1 MDRILLKTNTTLLF
15 AFFAYN
21 ICTAKEVPITAY
33 SVDEQNQV
41 QLEIS
46 SSIDK
51 YYILKVRHSIQ
62 SDYDVLASMTL
73 GAAETTIIT
82 EAVSSYP
89 KDHYQI
95 LEYPISSPV
104 DSDQDGIDDITEYR
118 NIPKQNPL
126 NAASQIDPSD
136 GTITIDDFANYKRLS
151 ITQEFVKFSEFLN
164 GRVHVKYMITDFHG
178 PSPKVYFINSNSY
191 SLHADFASSIG
202 IESLGE
208 QVKKGQVIYHPTSV
222 SPNGSIGTYAFNY
235 SNGKGQDFEVVQKTF
250 ELLAAN
256 MPVLK
261 NNLSHYITANNEDE
275 YERDFNKYQNSRV
288 SILLESEVF
297 EDIDYW
303 GLSPAEGYGLLRQV
317 DSDDLPGSRDIVIYN
332 ELPNTLPRV
341 AGIITS
347 ATQTPLSHVNLRAIQ
362 EKIPNAFIK
371 DPLEIDSISNLLDE
385 YVYYRVEQDRYYI
398 RKANLDEVNIW
409 HENVRPATKQTPEL
423 NLGYRSI
430 LPLDSIRFEMR
441 DGFGSKC
448 VNMAIMRSFGFPQGT
463 IRDGFGIPFYFYTE
477 FLSYNNF
484 EEEIKNMIANP
495 SFQSDR
501 TTRDEILDEFRKKI
515 RKADMP
521 EWMLDEL
528 EMLHNEFSD
537 ETSLRCRSSTNNE
550 DLPGFNGAGLY
561 SSKTH
566 HPDEGHLSKTIKQ
579 VYASLWNL
587 RAYDERE
594 FNRIDHLQAAM
605 GVLCHPNF
613 SDEKANGVAISIDPI
628 YNTSNTFYLN
638 TQVGE
643 DLITNPESNE
653 TPEEILL
660 DRESFGENDFI
671 LVDRSSLSD
680 TMIMNR
686 KFLSEMRNFL
696 TVIHEEFAILYNAE
710 DNESFAMD
718 IEYKITKENQLI
730 IKQARPWVSFIPD
743 EVSEELIQRALDL
756 FIYPNPTARF
766 VTINCQNCQIN
777 SANIVSISGERIST
791 IEIQSGTESI
801 SNYDVR
807 YLLPGAYL
815 INVWTTDNTYI
826 STLFIKK

>member
-1 MDRILLKTNTTLLF
+1 MNRIMRRKNIALF
-15 AFFAYN
+15 IALFAYN
-21 ICTAKEVPITAY
+21 SCIAKEIPITVY
-33 SVDEQNQV
+33 SVNEQNQV

-46 SSIDK
+46 SSVDN
-51 YYILKVRHSIQ
+51 YYILKLRHNLQ
-62 SDYDVLASMTL
+62 SDYDVLASMTI
-73 GAAETTIIT
+73 GKEESTIIT
-82 EAVSSYP
+82 EPLGSYP
-89 KDHYQI
+89 EDHYQI
-95 LEYPISSPV
+95 LEYSISSPV
-104 DSDQDGIDDITEYR
+104 DSDQDGIDDMTEYR
-118 NIPKQNPL
+118 NMPNQSPL
-126 NAASQIDPSD
+126 NAASQIETSD
-136 GTITIDDFANYKRLS
+136 GTITIDNFANFKRLS

-164 GRVHVKYMITDFHG
+164 GRVHVKYMITDFHSAF
-178 PSPKVYFINSNSY
+178 PQVYFINSNSY

-202 IESLGE
+202 IESLGD
-208 QVKKGQVIYHPTSV
+208 QVKKGQVIYHPTTISD
-222 SPNGSIGTYAFNY
+222 NGSVGTYAFNY
-235 SNGKGQDFEVVQKTF
+235 SNGKGQDFEVVQKTI

-261 NNLSHYITANNEDE
+261 NNLSHYITTNNEDE
-275 YERDFNKYQNSRV
+275 YDRDFVKYQNSRV

-303 GLSPAEGYGLLRQV
+303 GLNPAEGYGLLRQI
-317 DSDDLPGSRDIVIYN
+317 DTDDLPGSRDIVIYN

-362 EKIPNAFIK
+362 EMVPNAFIK

-398 RKANLDEVNIW
+398 RKASLEEANSW
-409 HENVRPATKQTPEL
+409 HENVRPATEQRPEL
-423 NLGYRSI
+423 NLGYTSI

-448 VNMAIMRSFGFPQGT
+448 VNMATMRSFGFPQRT

-477 FLSYNNF
+477 FLRFNNF
-484 EEEIKNMIANP
+484 QEEIKNMIADP
-495 SFQSDR
+495 SFQSER
-501 TTRDEILDEFRKKI
+501 SVRDEVLDDFRKKI

-528 EMLHNEFSD
+528 KKLHDQFSD
-537 ETSLRCRSSTNNE
+537 DTSLRCRSSTNNE

-613 SDEKANGVAISIDPI
+613 SDEKANGVAISVDPI

-643 DLITNPESNE
+643 DLITNPESNA

-660 DRESFGENDFI
+660 DRESLGQNDFI
-671 LVDRSSLSD
+671 LVDRSSLTD
-680 TMIMNR
+680 TTIMNR
-686 KFLSEMRNFL
+686 KYLAEMRDFL

-718 IEYKITKENQLI
+718 IEYKISKENQLI

-743 EVSEELIQRALDL
+743 EVSEEPIQTTLEL
-756 FIYPNPTARF
+756 FMYPNPTTRF
-766 VTINCQNCQIN
+766 VTINCQNCQIQ

-791 IEIQSGTESI
+791 IEIQAGVESI

-815 INVWTTDNTYI
+815 INVVMIDNTSI
-826 STLFIKK
+826 SKLFIKK